1 MLGLAVEQRGALA
14 LELELI
20 LEQELMLEQGQGQEL
35 GQGLGQVW
43 VRVLE

>member
-1 MLGLAVEQRGALA
+1 MLGLAVEQRRALA

-20 LEQELMLEQGQGQEL
+20 LEQEQGQEL